1 MTALQIGLIVA
12 GTAAGAFVSGVSGF
26 AFGLVALGVWSWG
39 IEPQTAAVMVILG
52 SLAAQALTMG
62 KLRLR
67 PQGRRLAPF
76 LIGGLIGAPFGVMLL
91 DRIDMPL
98 FKAGVGGVMI
108 VYASIMLLSPRL
120 PRTPDGGPAAD
131 GVVGLIGGVMGGLA
145 GLCGVVLA
153 MWCGLKNWSKDE
165 QRAVYQPFN
174 LSMHIASTTALLL
187 SGALHADIL
196 PILAL
201 MIPALAAGTLAGTRL
216 YARMDQDAFRRN
228 ILILLIF
235 SGCALLSSLTSSPT
249 SH

>member
-1 MTALQIGLIVA
+1 MTALQIVLIVA

-39 IEPQTAAVMVILG
+39 IEPQTAAIMVILG

-67 PQGRRLAPF
+67 PAPRRLAPF
-76 LIGGLIGAPFGVMLL
+76 VVGGLIGAPLGVALL
-91 DRIDMPL
+91 SKIDMPL

-108 VYASIMLLSPRL
+108 VYAATMLFIPRL
-120 PRTPDGGPAAD
+120 PRPPDAGPTAD

-153 MWCGLKNWSKDE
+153 MWCGLKDWSKDE

-174 LSMHIASTTALLL
+174 LTMHVASTAALLA
-187 SGALHADIL
+187 SGTLHADIL

-201 MIPALAAGTLAGTRL
+201 MAPALAAGALAGAGL
-216 YARMDQDAFRRN
+216 YARINHETFRRSV
-228 ILILLIF
+228 LILLAL
-235 SGCALLSSLTSSPT
+235 SGATLMSSLVVAPII
-249 SH
+249 H